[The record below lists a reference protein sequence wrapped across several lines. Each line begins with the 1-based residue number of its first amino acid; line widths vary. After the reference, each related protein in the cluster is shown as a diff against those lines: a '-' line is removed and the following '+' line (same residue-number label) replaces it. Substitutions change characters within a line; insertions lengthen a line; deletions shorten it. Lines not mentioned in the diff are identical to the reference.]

1 MKKIYY
7 GSQYITKSDSL
18 IVANSLNN
26 TLITGGKNVDK
37 FEKKLKN
44 YLGSKYILCC
54 SSGTSALDLCLQG
67 LNIKKNENIIVPAVN
82 FIAVYSMAKQRG
94 INVYLSDVD
103 KTTGIM
109 RPDLIERCIK
119 ENNIKNLKAIVVMYL
134 GGHPEYVKN
143 FYNLK
148 RKYKCLIIEDA
159 CHAFGSEY
167 EFNKKYFKIGS
178 CHHSDAAAFSFHPV
192 KSITTGE
199 GGAVSTNHKFVY
211 ESAKNLR
218 SHGIDRKKNYWEYDI
233 KKLSNNYRLSDINCS
248 LGIEQLKK
256 INFFLKKRSNLAN
269 LYKKKLSDLG
279 DIIKIP
285 NYLSKRSSWHLFVV
299 SIDFNKLS
307 IDKNKLIKILNTKG
321 IFPQFHYIPI
331 YKFSVYKFKKKHN
344 FENSENYHSNNIS
357 LPLHVKLSEKDINYV
372 CKVLKKIILEK
383 QSF

>member
-18 IVANSLNN
+18 IVANTLSNP
-26 TLITGGKNVDK
+26 LITGGKKVVK
-37 FEKKLKN
+37 FENKLKS
-44 YLGSKYILCC
+44 YLGSKHVLSC

-67 LNIKKNENIIVPAVN
+67 LKIKKNDNIIIPAVN
-82 FIAVYSMAKQRG
+82 FIAIYSMAKQRD

-103 KTTGIM
+103 ETTGLM
-109 RPDLIERCIK
+109 RPDLVERCIK
-119 ENNIKNLKAIVVMYL
+119 ENKIKNLKAIVVMYL

-143 FYNLK
+143 YYNLK

-178 CHHSDAAAFSFHPV
+178 CRHSDAAAFSFHPV

-199 GGAVSTNHKFVY
+199 GGAVSTNHKSVY
-211 ESAKNLR
+211 ENAKNLR
-218 SHGIDRKKNYWEYDI
+218 SHGIDRKENYWEYDI
-233 KKLSNNYRLSDINCS
+233 KRLSNNYRLSDINCS

-256 INFFLKKRSNLAN
+256 INFFLKKRKNLAN

-279 DIIKIP
+279 NVIKIP
-285 NYLSKRSSWHLFVV
+285 SYLSKKSSWHLFIV
-299 SIDFNKLS
+299 SINFKKLN
-307 IDKNKLIKILNTKG
+307 INKNKLIKILNKKG

-331 YKFSVYKFKKKHN
+331 YKFSSYKSKRKYKFK
-344 FENSENYHSNNIS
+344 NSEKYYSNNIS
-357 LPLHVKLSEKDINYV
+357 LPLHVNLSEKDINYV
-372 CKVLKKIILEK
+372 CNALKKIILK
-383 QSF
+383 K